1 MALKLLPDI
10 PEIVEDLG
18 IPGIVAFVLL
28 PVLFPAIGKPLA
40 KAIIKGGILLYEKSK
55 GAIAPVRET
64 WEDII
69 AQAKT
74 ELAAGEEKP
83 LKSAAIPTESASWR
97 T

>member
-28 PVLFPAIGKPLA
+28 PVLFPVVGKPLA
-40 KAIIKGGILLYEKSK
+40 KAIIKGGILLYENSK

-64 WEDII
+64 WDDII

-74 ELAAGEEKP
+74 ELAATEEKP
-83 LKSAAIPTESASWR
+83 LKSATAPTEIASGE